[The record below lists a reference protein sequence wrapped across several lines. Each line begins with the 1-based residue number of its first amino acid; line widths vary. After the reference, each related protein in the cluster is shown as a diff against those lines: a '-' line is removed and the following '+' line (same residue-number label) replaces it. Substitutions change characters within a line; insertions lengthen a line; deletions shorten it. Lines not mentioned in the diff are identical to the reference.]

1 MEILN
6 DTNLVI
12 DSTLIDE
19 KIQRGYNFNLGDYLS
34 QGWEIF
40 KKEWLTFSI
49 YSLLMLVII
58 FIASITIIGLLFVIY
73 PLLLG
78 YFIGAEKVNRG
89 ENLSIGDMFGGFKK
103 LPKLALL
110 TLIPVAIMAL
120 VSLPFSG
127 AFIGFANIADANG
140 SMDDVFGGA
149 AMGSLML
156 MYLLMFIVGMVLSLA
171 LFFAPYLIFFGNYS
185 VIDALKT
192 SWQISLK
199 QPLFII
205 LFAILIGFIA
215 QIGTL
220 LCGIGVF
227 ASMGFAY
234 VCYYPAI
241 KDILFTPTHS
251 IDNSSSI

>member
-127 AFIGFANIADANG
+127 AFIGFANMADANG

-156 MYLLMFIVGMVLSLA
+156 MYLLMFIV
-171 LFFAPYLIFFGNYS
+171 
-185 VIDALKT
+185 
-192 SWQISLK
+192 
-199 QPLFII
+199 
-205 LFAILIGFIA
+205 
-215 QIGTL
+215 
-220 LCGIGVF
+220 
-227 ASMGFAY
+227 
-234 VCYYPAI
+234 
-241 KDILFTPTHS
+241 
-251 IDNSSSI
+251 